1 MQIIGIWFMAETLVM
16 KKILALFCLFI
27 LLSCANR
34 NKTNSPGQ
42 SSVPEALQEGNE
54 NKSMRFKKRGAE
66 DLLEELYEEKVKS
79 TPVLQAIEAMI
90 DKLTESHND
99 SLENYNDFN
108 SKNLEYYNSA
118 KRHVIS
124 IRDSLLE
131 KEIKIV
137 LERSISGYDNKIARL
152 NNLVAILGRKPG
164 SIADRHTALKIL
176 ISLEM
181 MEEYQLRNMPLAKPL
196 EAIIKNYDHLIQKM
210 DSVIS
215 KNK

>member
-1 MQIIGIWFMAETLVM
+1 M

-42 SSVPEALQEGNE
+42 SSVPEALQE
-54 NKSMRFKKRGAE
+54 NKESKSLGYRKRGSE

-79 TPVLQAIEAMI
+79 TPVLQVIEAMM
-90 DKLTESHND
+90 DKLTENHND
-99 SLENYNDFN
+99 SLEIYNDFT
-108 SKNLEYYNSA
+108 SKNMEYYNSA
-118 KRHVIS
+118 KRHVSS
-124 IRDSLLE
+124 IKDSLLE
-131 KEIKIV
+131 REIKIV
-137 LERSISGYDNKIARL
+137 LERNISEYDNKMARL
-152 NNLVAILGRKPG
+152 NSLVAILERKPG

-181 MEEYQLRNMPLAKPL
+181 MEEYQLRNMPLTKPL
-196 EAIIKNYDHLIQKM
+196 DAIIKNYDHLIQKM

>member
-1 MQIIGIWFMAETLVM
+1 MM
-16 KKILALFCLFI
+16 
-27 LLSCANR
+27 
-34 NKTNSPGQ
+34 
-42 SSVPEALQEGNE
+42 
-54 NKSMRFKKRGAE
+54 
-66 DLLEELYEEKVKS
+66 
-79 TPVLQAIEAMI
+79 

-118 KRHVIS
+118 KRHLSSV
-124 IRDSLLE
+124 RDSLLE

-137 LERSISGYDNKIARL
+137 LERSVSEYDNKMARL
-152 NNLVAILGRKPG
+152 NNLVAILERKPG

-181 MEEYQLRNMPLAKPL
+181 MEEYQLRNKPLAKTL